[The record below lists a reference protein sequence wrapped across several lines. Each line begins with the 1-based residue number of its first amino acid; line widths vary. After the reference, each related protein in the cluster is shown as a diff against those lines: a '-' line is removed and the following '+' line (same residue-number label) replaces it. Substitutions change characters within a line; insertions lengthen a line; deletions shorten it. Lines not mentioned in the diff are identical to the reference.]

1 MYQDDDPLSYALK
14 STHCGWN
21 HGVLASVEF
30 VRPSP
35 KPRKAISLIG
45 RPLNAQRVAHDRQP
59 LRPGDQ
65 QALMFHFAF
74 HLAFHFGREN
84 RKMKHPFPKTQFA
97 QWFSRSTVV
106 FHLPFHLVFHS
117 ARKTE
122 RNTQARIAT
131 ASLSLPVL
139 TLLRL
144 ATAFR
149 PWLDHQQTGEPVHG
163 LLVLE
168 RGIRSLPLTVL
179 TRHELIGRIIGLGR
193 GPISLYMLQ
202 AGIVGLPNVGKSTLF
217 NALTAQ
223 EAALAANYPFAT
235 IEPNVGVVA
244 VPDGRLGV
252 LKDLNKAQKIVPA
265 TVEFVDIAGLVRG
278 ASKGEGLGNQ
288 FLANIRETHAVIQ
301 VVRCFED
308 ENIIHVEGSVDP
320 IRDIETIQIELAL
333 ADLASIEKRK
343 DKAGRSAKSGD
354 KDAKRELE
362 IIEKI
367 QPVLE
372 EGRPIRAAA
381 LTDDER
387 EIVRKWFLLTS
398 KPTIYAANVDEGSL
412 ADPDSNPHVLAVKK
426 HAAAENSDVVV
437 ICAKL
442 EAELVALEDAERAEY
457 LKDLGLESSGVDK
470 MIKAAYHMLG
480 LMSFLTAGEKEVR
493 AWTIPIG
500 TKAPQAAGEIHTD
513 IERGFIRAEIIGYDD
528 LVACG
533 SRKAA
538 SEKGLARLEG
548 KEYVMQDGDVVD
560 FRFNV

>member
-1 MYQDDDPLSYALK
+1 
-14 STHCGWN
+14 
-21 HGVLASVEF
+21 
-30 VRPSP
+30 
-35 KPRKAISLIG
+35 
-45 RPLNAQRVAHDRQP
+45 
-59 LRPGDQ
+59 
-65 QALMFHFAF
+65 
-74 HLAFHFGREN
+74 
-84 RKMKHPFPKTQFA
+84 
-97 QWFSRSTVV
+97 
-106 FHLPFHLVFHS
+106 
-117 ARKTE
+117 
-122 RNTQARIAT
+122 
-131 ASLSLPVL
+131 
-139 TLLRL
+139 
-144 ATAFR
+144 
-149 PWLDHQQTGEPVHG
+149 
-163 LLVLE
+163 
-168 RGIRSLPLTVL
+168 
-179 TRHELIGRIIGLGR
+179 
-193 GPISLYMLQ
+193 MLQ

-235 IEPNVGVVA
+235 IEPNVGVVE
-244 VPDGRLGV
+244 VPDERLAV
-252 LKDLNKAQKIVPA
+252 LQKLNNAQKIVPA
-265 TVEFVDIAGLVRG
+265 TVEFLDIAGLVRG

-308 ENIIHVEGSVDP
+308 ENIVHVEGSVDP

-333 ADLASIEKRK
+333 ADLGSIEKRK
-343 DKAGRSAKSGD
+343 DKATRGAKSGGD

-367 QPVLE
+367 LPVLE
-372 EGRPIRAAA
+372 EGRPVRAAG
-381 LTDDER
+381 LSDDER
-387 EIVRKWFLLTS
+387 EIVKKWFLLTS
-398 KPTIYAANVDEGSL
+398 KPTIYAANVDEATLS
-412 ADPDSNPHVLAVKK
+412 DPESNPHVQKVLA
-426 HAAAENSDVVV
+426 HAKAENSDVVP

-442 EAELVALEDAERAEY
+442 EAELVALDPAERDEY
-457 LKDLGLESSGVDK
+457 LKDLGLTSSGVDK
-470 MIKAAYHMLG
+470 LIKAAYHMLG

-513 IERGFIRAEIIGYDD
+513 IERGFIRAEIVSYDD